1 MRLRRIFLVNILIL
15 TSVCISVKAQLTS
28 EDEKFIVEYMMN
40 NNIPGVSITIVN
52 NSSITYSN
60 GFGVCASFSENKV
73 TENTLFQAAS
83 ISKSVTAV
91 LYLRN
96 VQNGKISLDSPINN
110 YLESWKLKPY
120 KKDTII
126 STVRQLLSHNGG
138 TNISGFLGYNMSRKK
153 IPDLNMILQGN
164 RHTYFFEPKIKVKYK
179 PNSIHS
185 YSGGGYCILQK
196 AICESNKED
205 FNTQMQNEVFSLCGM
220 NNSFFSSGLTK
231 SQEQMISI
239 GHKKNGKPIKDN
251 YHVYPQLAA
260 AGLWTTSN
268 DLARFLIQIQK
279 SINPDSSGAFLSK
292 ESIRELLTIPVLNDG
307 TTPSYGLGFGLGLKR
322 DSTETRVT
330 AIGHS
335 GSNWGY
341 TCNMW
346 ASLDTKQAVVI
357 MCNRNSASLWPIRKR
372 ILERISET
380 KN

>member
-1 MRLRRIFLVNILIL
+1 
-15 TSVCISVKAQLTS
+15 
-28 EDEKFIVEYMMN
+28 
-40 NNIPGVSITIVN
+40 
-52 NSSITYSN
+52 
-60 GFGVCASFSENKV
+60 
-73 TENTLFQAAS
+73 
-83 ISKSVTAV
+83 
-91 LYLRN
+91 
-96 VQNGKISLDSPINN
+96 
-110 YLESWKLKPY
+110 
-120 KKDTII
+120 
-126 STVRQLLSHNGG
+126 
-138 TNISGFLGYNMSRKK
+138 
-153 IPDLNMILQGN
+153 
-164 RHTYFFEPKIKVKYK
+164 
-179 PNSIHS
+179 
-185 YSGGGYCILQK
+185 
-196 AICESNKED
+196 
-205 FNTQMQNEVFSLCGM
+205 M
-220 NNSFFSSGLTK
+220 NNSFFSSNLTK

-279 SINPDSSGAFLSK
+279 SINSDSTGAFLSQ

-307 TTPSYGLGFGLGLKR
+307 TKPSYGLGFGLGVKR
-322 DSTETRVT
+322 DSTVSRVT

>member
-28 EDEKFIVEYMMN
+28 EDEKFIVEYMTN
-40 NNIPGVSITIVN
+40 NNIPGLSVTIVN
-52 NSSITYSN
+52 NSSVTYSN

-83 ISKSVTAV
+83 ISKSVTAA

-138 TNISGFLGYNMSRKK
+138 TNISGFLGYNMSRKN
-153 IPDLNMILQGN
+153 IPDLNMILKGN
-164 RHTYFFEPKIKVKYK
+164 RYTYFFEPKIKVKYK
-179 PNSIHS
+179 PNTIHS

-220 NNSFFSSGLTK
+220 NNSFFSSKLTK

-268 DLARFLIQIQK
+268 DLAKFLIQIQK
-279 SINPDSSGAFLSK
+279 SINPDSTGAFLSQ

-307 TTPSYGLGFGLGLKR
+307 TAPSYGLGFGLGLKR

-346 ASLDTKQAVVI
+346 ASVDAKQAVVI
-357 MCNRNSASLWPIRKR
+357 MCNRNSARLWPITKR
-372 ILERISET
+372 ILERIGET